1 MARYWLAAAK
11 SDYDWDWEAATREW
25 VGFLQEPPVNHTSLA
40 LCYRVLG
47 RMDKARF
54 HQANIDAQLPATG
67 PELWCSLTGKYVEA
81 LCDEMVQG
89 RRGKGEDPRFDEV
102 IAGGRRIQQFDPES
116 HVGYQIEA
124 MGHLGKHDYPAVIDA
139 TRRGRLLYE
148 IQDLHALAGYA
159 YARMVD
165 EQHANDILRELER
178 LPYQQPYFTARIHA
192 ALGNREQALTW
203 LEKAC
208 EDRSEFLVKPDFGY
222 GALRLDEA
230 WDNLRSESRFE
241 EVLRRTGLNQWP
253 R

>member
-1 MARYWLAAAK
+1 
-11 SDYDWDWEAATREW
+11 
-25 VGFLQEPPVNHTSLA
+25 
-40 LCYRVLG
+40 
-47 RMDKARF
+47 
-54 HQANIDAQLPATG
+54 
-67 PELWCSLTGKYVEA
+67 
-81 LCDEMVQG
+81 MVQG